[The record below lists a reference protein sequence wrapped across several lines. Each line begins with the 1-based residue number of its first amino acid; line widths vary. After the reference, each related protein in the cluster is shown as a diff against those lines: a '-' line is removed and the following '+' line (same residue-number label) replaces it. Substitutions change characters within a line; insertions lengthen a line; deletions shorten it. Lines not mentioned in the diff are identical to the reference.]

1 MKYIIY
7 HIDGTE
13 NRLADLGLRWG
24 SLFAKTKSDNPGV
37 VDGLTGGPKPLMN
50 CFLRHMRDAGPVAK
64 RALRTKPSS
73 ADDKAGP
80 ATRC

>member
-13 NRLADLGLRWG
+13 NRLADLGSHWG
-24 SLFAKTKSDNPGV
+24 SRFAKTKSDNPGV

-50 CFLRHMRDAGPVAK
+50 CFLRQIG
-64 RALRTKPSS
+64 RAHV
-73 ADDKAGP
+73 
-80 ATRC
+80 